1 VTIRLRLA
9 LWYAG
14 SVLALFLLTGLLLR
28 VALHETLEREFERGA
43 RRSAALVQG
52 FFRTEIAE
60 YLTVEATILH
70 LVGETLIPDLQLEF
84 VNPNGHTFAVSAIT
98 PAGPTSSP
106 VPPAVPLEGPIYELE
121 RPLDRELAPGWTLK
135 VHASMAGL
143 RRSLRRIDGS
153 LLLIVPLAALL
164 AAATGWWLTGRTL
177 RPVAQMAAAAERI
190 TPATPGARIPVANP
204 HDELGRLARRF
215 NDLVDRLDQ
224 ALAQQRDF
232 LATAAHELRT
242 PIARMLAQVERALHA
257 PGDGERA
264 HEALQLLHDD
274 LQRTGALVGELL
286 QLARADA
293 GEPAPPLAAGYL
305 DDAVVE
311 AIQPWFAAAERRGV
325 ALRLPVIEETPAHFS
340 AEHVG
345 RLLGTLV
352 DNAIR
357 YTPAGGTVAVR
368 VFRDEAGAA
377 VLEVED
383 TGVGLPEAD
392 RARVFERF
400 YRGAEAR
407 VLTPEGSGLGLAI
420 ARWIVDQHGG
430 HIEIDAA
437 EGGGTLVRV
446 ELPAPL
452 RAPFPD
458 TLREECPTAMHRPE
472 S

>member
-1 VTIRLRLA
+1 
-9 LWYAG
+9 
-14 SVLALFLLTGLLLR
+14 
-28 VALHETLEREFERGA
+28 
-43 RRSAALVQG
+43 
-52 FFRTEIAE
+52 
-60 YLTVEATILH
+60 
-70 LVGETLIPDLQLEF
+70 
-84 VNPNGHTFAVSAIT
+84 
-98 PAGPTSSP
+98 
-106 VPPAVPLEGPIYELE
+106 
-121 RPLDRELAPGWTLK
+121 
-135 VHASMAGL
+135 
-143 RRSLRRIDGS
+143 
-153 LLLIVPLAALL
+153 
-164 AAATGWWLTGRTL
+164 
-177 RPVAQMAAAAERI
+177 
-190 TPATPGARIPVANP
+190 
-204 HDELGRLARRF
+204 
-215 NDLVDRLDQ
+215 
-224 ALAQQRDF
+224 
-232 LATAAHELRT
+232 
-242 PIARMLAQVERALHA
+242 MLAQVERALHA

-325 ALRLPVIEETPAHFS
+325 ALRLPVIEETPARFS

-368 VFRDEAGAA
+368 VFHDEAGAA